1 GRPAVLFVLRVL
13 ISSHGKGL
21 LLHVG
26 VNAWSVLAVDLI
38 SVALDWERLVSE
50 LERDS
55 ALRRRVLAAP
65 FSNEW
70 PDLQLAQWICR
81 AIDARLAA
89 LAVLVS
95 E

>member
-1 GRPAVLFVLRVL
+1 MPATR
-13 ISSHGKGL
+13 INTRASSDPPDE
-21 LLHVG
+21 VG
-26 VNAWSVLAVDLI
+26 GYVD
-38 SVALDWERLVSE
+38 LDWERLVSE

-81 AIDARLAA
+81 AIDVRLAA
-89 LAVLVS
+89 LAVLVA

>member
-1 GRPAVLFVLRVL
+1 
-13 ISSHGKGL
+13 
-21 LLHVG
+21 
-26 VNAWSVLAVDLI
+26 
-38 SVALDWERLVSE
+38 VSE

-81 AIDARLAA
+81 AIDVRLAA
-89 LAVLVS
+89 LAVLVA